1 MALPSQHARLSA
13 AGGMSMYRRRR
24 RRRRP
29 SPQVLATGGVLLIG
43 ALLAVA
49 LFLIIRSID
58 GGGAGAGAT
67 SDGEPTSPAAQP
79 AAEPQPEAADPV
91 VIDQRPRENRP
102 PPRTPE
108 RLAAATTEPA
118 EPAQPEADDPANT
131 AEPDSGPSLLTSALR
146 TERRTSEPKP
156 EPAPESSR
164 PDRPASIAQRAL
176 SAADRLIADGDPLA
190 ARALLDGALRD
201 AALDPMDRQVLR
213 AKLSELNNRLVFG
226 PDTVEADPLTET
238 YEVEPG
244 DSLSRIAAKRGL
256 DTNWRLIKR
265 VNRLDN
271 ANRIRVGQELKLVRG
286 PFHAV
291 VDKSEYRLDLFHGP
305 PDNDDAWMFV
315 RSFDVGLGEDDSTPT
330 GRFVVREN
338 GKLQNP
344 GWVNPRD
351 PSERYEPDD
360 PQNPVGEYWIGIDG
374 LGEDAVYT
382 GYGLHG
388 TIEPATIGQQRSMGC
403 VRLLP
408 DDIALLYET
417 LAGGVSRVRITE

>member
-1 MALPSQHARLSA
+1 MLLWSDGIRTLKSLSLMLPLLWLGSGTALGQSHYPQAYPPPHRSVPQAPTPEQWTSVQIPA
-13 AGGMSMYRRRR
+13 AALADGGEVKSLLASGIELEREKAWGDAIHHYKDALRQFPRH
-24 RRRRP
+24 
-29 SPQVLATGGVLLIG
+29 PQIEQRLLI
-43 ALLAVA
+43 AKTHYDLD
-49 LFLIIRSID
+49 RRY
-58 GGGAGAGAT
+58 
-67 SDGEPTSPAAQP
+67 
-79 AAEPQPEAADPV
+79 AD
-91 VIDQRPRENRP
+91 
-102 PPRTPE
+102 
-108 RLAAATTEPA
+108 
-118 EPAQPEADDPANT
+118 
-131 AEPDSGPSLLTSALR
+131 
-146 TERRTSEPKP
+146 
-156 EPAPESSR
+156 SSY
-164 PDRPASIAQRAL
+164 
-176 SAADRLIADGDPLA
+176 
-190 ARALLDGALRD
+190 
-201 AALDPMDRQVLR
+201 V
-213 AKLSELNNRLVFG
+213 
-226 PDTVEADPLTET
+226 
-238 YEVEPG
+238 
-244 DSLSRIAAKRGL
+244 GL
-256 DTNWRLIKR
+256 

-291 VDKSEYRLDLFHGP
+291 VDKSDYRLDLFHGP